1 MMAMEDKKEV
11 TKTKWYHTVGF
22 VVTMLISIGPLG
34 LPFLYGSPRFGRRSK
49 VIITVLVI
57 AATVYMTVETIK
69 VTNMILEYYHNAFGI
84 VF

>member
-1 MMAMEDKKEV
+1 MAMEEIKEI

-22 VVTMLISIGPLG
+22 VVTMLITIGPLG
-34 LPFLYGSPRFGRRSK
+34 LPFLYGSPRFSRLSK

-57 AATVYMTVETIK
+57 AATIYMTVETIK